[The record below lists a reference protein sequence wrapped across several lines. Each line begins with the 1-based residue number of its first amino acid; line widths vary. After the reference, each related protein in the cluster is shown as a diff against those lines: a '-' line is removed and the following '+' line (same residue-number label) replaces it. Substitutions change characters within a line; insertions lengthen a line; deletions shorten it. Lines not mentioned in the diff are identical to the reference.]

1 MSNSDIPN
9 TDLLVIKNGLAQL
22 GQVLDTI
29 VARENVVP
37 TVQGMANESISGD
50 LVHGGTLSSFKS
62 VGIFDQ
68 ASKTALIIKD
78 DRIVVD
84 YIDAVELKG
93 DIKVE
98 KNLRVGGTITA
109 QRIDAVEINADVRN
123 ERTSPLEF
131 KCSDT
136 DSIYGKG
143 LMWTGFGHTRQLVM
157 QSNPDRLWSS
167 ESLDLHTDQH
177 YMIGGVSVLSP
188 DTLGPSIFNS
198 SLTSVGTLTNLAT
211 EGNLN
216 IDQFIFYD
224 GDGMRL
230 GIGIDAPNGQLS
242 VASNEAEYIVEP
254 GFDSIKAGSYTT
266 HDLELITDDITRIKL
281 KSTNKIEVGT
291 NNETITTFKGK
302 VGIGINNPDVALSV
316 ASPIK
321 IQGKKIEFG
330 DTLPDSGIYTMG
342 DLIFNSRPTPTGYVG
357 WVCIKDGTPGA
368 WKPFG
373 AIGA

>member
-1 MSNSDIPN
+1 M
-9 TDLLVIKNGLAQL
+9 
-22 GQVLDTI
+22 
-29 VARENVVP
+29 
-37 TVQGMANESISGD
+37 
-50 LVHGGTLSSFKS
+50 
-62 VGIFDQ
+62 
-68 ASKTALIIKD
+68 
-78 DRIVVD
+78 
-84 YIDAVELKG
+84 KG

-330 DTLPDSGIYTMG
+330 DTLPDSGIYTIG
-342 DLIFNSRPTPTGYVG
+342 DLIFNTRPTPTGYVG
-357 WVCIKDGTPGA
+357 WVCVKDGTPGQ